1 MVMIRVKITSN
12 YYDYYSNL
20 TLKCFRT
27 YILPTAAE
35 KLPLAEP
42 THDFQRGVVA
52 FLPVTFLE
60 YSSIMSLA
68 S

>member
-1 MVMIRVKITSN
+1 MNSKVNINPIYK
-12 YYDYYSNL
+12 NL

-27 YILPTAAE
+27 YIFPTAAE
-35 KLPLAEP
+35 KLPLADP

-60 YSSIMSLA
+60 YSSMISLA

>member
-1 MVMIRVKITSN
+1 MSVSN
-12 YYDYYSNL
+12 R
-20 TLKCFRT
+20 TWKCLIT

-42 THDFQRGVVA
+42 TQDFQRGVVA
-52 FLPVTFLE
+52 FFPVTFLE

-68 S
+68 SYYKYGRPL

>member
-1 MVMIRVKITSN
+1 MFYEHGNDVGFFVM
-12 YYDYYSNL
+12 L

-27 YILPTAAE
+27 YIFPTAAE

-42 THDFQRGVVA
+42 TQDFHLGVVA
-52 FLPVTFLE
+52 FFPVTFLE
-60 YSSIMSLA
+60 YSSIISLA

>member
-1 MVMIRVKITSN
+1 MFYENGNDVGLFFI
-12 YYDYYSNL
+12 L

-27 YILPTAAE
+27 YIFPTAAE

-42 THDFQRGVVA
+42 TQDFHLGVVA
-52 FLPVTFLE
+52 FFPVTFLE
-60 YSSIMSLA
+60 YSSIISLA